1 MMTTAFTAELLA
13 ALGAHLGDFELPAI
27 ASVHLATGM
36 AGPQASVQLAHH
48 GQPSAIAAGLLA
60 WADTLT
66 DISAEA
72 WRVPR
77 GDSVHLSITGRL
89 PCGTEVLIYD
99 AVPVTDLHLGADLAP
114 GARTTLPLATLRH
127 LAIPGLVTTGVTL

>member
-1 MMTTAFTAELLA
+1 
-13 ALGAHLGDFELPAI
+13 
-27 ASVHLATGM
+27 M

-48 GQPSAIAAGLLA
+48 GQPQAIAAGLLA

-66 DISAEA
+66 EISAQA

-77 GDSVHLSITGRL
+77 GDCVHLSITGRL

-99 AVPVTDLHLGADLAP
+99 AVPVTDLRLGADLAP
-114 GARTTLPLATLRH
+114 GARTILPLAALRC
-127 LAIPGLVTTGVTL
+127 LATPGLVMEEVIPR